1 MIVFCLLISAL
12 SHPHIKTEKEWALK
26 PSYGYRPIAINVKVT
41 FTNQNHPT
49 FRIGRGNPET
59 AGSADQ
65 R

>member
-12 SHPHIKTEKEWALK
+12 LHPHIKPEKEWAFK
-26 PSYGYRPIAINVKVT
+26 FSYGYRLIAINVKIT
-41 FTNQNHPT
+41 FPKQKHPT
-49 FRIGRGNPET
+49 FCIGRGNPET